1 MTEPRFSRIV
11 HSATVR
17 LTGTYL
23 TIIMLMSIVFSFVL
37 YNTSSRQLDRQ
48 EIPQEIARVYTS
60 LDQSGERLG
69 SASDLQ
75 QFLEQR
81 ADEGRHEL
89 LVRLAI
95 MNVTVFLAGVAVSY
109 TLARRSL
116 GPIEE
121 AMEAQT
127 RFVSDASHEL
137 RTPLTTLQT
146 TNEVALRKSK
156 LTIAE
161 ARKLIGHN
169 VEEAVRLKQLSDGL
183 LGLLKHDGHIRQRTA
198 VSLQAVTTEAVN
210 HIAPAAIAKRMAVND
225 SVANIKVR
233 SDEASLIQIVTILL
247 DNAVKYSPNGTEIFV
262 DAKARSKTAQLT
274 IRDQGIGIKAT
285 DLPHI
290 FDRFYRAD
298 TSRSH
303 RQVEGYGLG
312 LAIAKKLADQLD
324 IDITVKS
331 SQDEGTT
338 FTLKLPLA

>member
-1 MTEPRFSRIV
+1 MTEPRFGRIL

-17 LTGTYL
+17 LVGTYL
-23 TIIMLMSIVFSFVL
+23 AIIMLMSIIFSFVF

-60 LDQSGERLG
+60 LGQQDERPG
-69 SASDLQ
+69 PADLQ
-75 QFLEQR
+75 RFLEQR

-89 LVRLAI
+89 LARLFLI
-95 MNVTVFLAGVAVSY
+95 NVTVLVIGSIASY
-109 TLARRSL
+109 ILARRSL
-116 GPIEE
+116 SPIEE

-146 TNEVALRKSK
+146 TNEVALRKPK
-156 LTIAE
+156 LTITE

-169 VEEAVRLKQLSDGL
+169 VEEAIKLKQLSDGL
-183 LGLLKHDGHIRQRTA
+183 LGLLKHDGHVQERMP

-233 SDEASLIQIVTILL
+233 SNEASLVRIVTILL
-247 DNAVKYSPNGTEIFV
+247 DNAVKYSPDGTEISI
-262 DAKARSKTAQLT
+262 DARARGKTAQLT

-303 RQVEGYGLG
+303 HQIEGYGLG
-312 LAIAKKLADQLD
+312 LAIAKKLADQLSVD
-324 IDITVKS
+324 INVKS
-331 SQDEGTT
+331 TQDEGTT
-338 FTLKLPLA
+338 FTLKMPLA

>member
-1 MTEPRFSRIV
+1 MTEPRFSRIL

-17 LTGTYL
+17 LAGTYL
-23 TIIMLMSIVFSFVL
+23 AIIMLMSIVFSFVF

-48 EIPQEIARVYTS
+48 EIPQEIARAYTS
-60 LDQSGERLG
+60 LGQQGERPG
-69 SASDLQ
+69 PADLQ
-75 QFLEQR
+75 RFLEQR

-89 LVRLAI
+89 LARLI
-95 MNVTVFLAGVAVSY
+95 IINMTVLLAGTVVSY
-109 TLARRSL
+109 ALARRSL
-116 GPIEE
+116 QPIEE

-146 TNEVALRKSK
+146 TNEVALRKPK
-156 LTIAE
+156 LTITE

-183 LGLLKHDGHIRQRTA
+183 LGLLKHDGRVRNQTA

-210 HIAPAAIAKRMAVND
+210 RVAPAAIAKHMAVND

-247 DNAVKYSPNGTEIFV
+247 DNAVKYSPNGTEILI
-262 DAKARSKTAQLT
+262 DAKARGKTAQL
-274 IRDQGIGIKAT
+274 IVQDQGIGIKAT

-303 RQVEGYGLG
+303 HQAEGYGLG

-324 IDITVKS
+324 IDIHVKS
-331 SQDEGTT
+331 AQGEGTT